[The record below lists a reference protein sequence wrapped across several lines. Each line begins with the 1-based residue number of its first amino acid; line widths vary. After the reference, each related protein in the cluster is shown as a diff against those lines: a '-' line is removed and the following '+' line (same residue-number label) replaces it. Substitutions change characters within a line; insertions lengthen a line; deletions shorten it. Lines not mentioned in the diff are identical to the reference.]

1 MLAHSTA
8 AAALTAMLTLA
19 TGAFGFDN
27 SRYPDLRGEWNRRPV
42 PGIGPSFDP
51 TKAPGLAQQAPLT
64 PEYQKIL
71 EASLADL
78 AAGGGGFSK
87 DYLCIS
93 SGMPMR
99 MTAYQPLEFIIAD
112 GVTHIAGADGYMHRR
127 IYTDGRAW
135 PKNPEPSRI
144 GYSIGHW
151 IDTDGD
157 GNFDRLEVETRH
169 FRGARTFDQS
179 GIPLHEDNQTIVK
192 EIIYLDTSNRNLMHN
207 EITVFDH
214 ALTRPW
220 TVHKEYIR
228 DPGVEPAWIPWDC
241 AEGNN
246 HVTIADED
254 YIIGGDGLL
263 MPAKKDQP
271 PPDLRHFKQAG
282 GQTSK

>member
-8 AAALTAMLTLA
+8 TAALTAMLTLA
-19 TGAFGFDN
+19 TGAFGFDD

-135 PKNPEPSRI
+135 PKNPEPSR
-144 GYSIGHW
+144 SRRPR
-151 IDTDGD
+151 TPE
-157 GNFDRLEVETRH
+157 FDAAIIAIRPKTVAKAVET
-169 FRGARTFDQS
+169 
-179 GIPLHEDNQTIVK
+179 
-192 EIIYLDTSNRNLMHN
+192 
-207 EITVFDH
+207 
-214 ALTRPW
+214 
-220 TVHKEYIR
+220 
-228 DPGVEPAWIPWDC
+228 
-241 AEGNN
+241 
-246 HVTIADED
+246 
-254 YIIGGDGLL
+254 
-263 MPAKKDQP
+263 
-271 PPDLRHFKQAG
+271 
-282 GQTSK
+282 